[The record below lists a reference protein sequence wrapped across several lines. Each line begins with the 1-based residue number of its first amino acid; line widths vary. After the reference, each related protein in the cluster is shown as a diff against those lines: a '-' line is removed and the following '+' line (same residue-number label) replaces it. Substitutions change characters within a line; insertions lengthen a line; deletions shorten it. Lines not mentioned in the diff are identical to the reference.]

1 MGSMKTPGVY
11 IIEKNAFPN
20 SVVEAPTAIP
30 AFIGYTERAMN
41 GNDDLTNVPWKISS
55 MTEYIQY
62 FGGGPDLKF
71 EVDIKDGSL
80 CIEGKNSYTL
90 YYNMMLF
97 FANGGGACYIVSVGS
112 YKDALKKD
120 SMITGLGKLTLEQE
134 ITLVAIP
141 EAVNLSSSEEFKD
154 IQQQMLS
161 HCGNTMK
168 NRFALLDIY
177 PKANEKTKI
186 EDQVNFFCD
195 NIGSSFLSYGAAYF
209 PWLNTSIVGE
219 RDLKGDMFTW
229 TDNAY
234 IHRTQLDA
242 GFAEIV
248 ESLFVEEFEIK
259 ENVVKNGHTFKL
271 EEVVEGDIYA
281 DSDTEKTKVIGRI
294 ESIKDIKEDGNEEVI
309 KKNVKVVWL
318 FSSFIEELEIK
329 EDVVKNSHTFKLEEV
344 VEGDIYAD
352 SDTEKTKVIGRI
364 ESIKDIKE
372 AETGKV
378 IKKDVKV
385 VWLFSSFT
393 EEFEIEGS
401 VLKDNHTFKLEEV
414 VEGDIYADSDTE
426 KTKVI
431 GRIES
436 IKDIKEAG
444 NEKVIKKNVK
454 VVWLFP
460 NNVDKQALHQAL
472 YNVSSVYKQA
482 IKGVLK
488 NLNLF
493 PPSAAMAG
501 IYTMVD
507 NSRGVWKAPANVTL
521 NYVGS
526 TVEDIDDEQ
535 QAELNVPIHGKA
547 VNVIRLFRGEGV
559 KVWGARTLDGN
570 SLDWRY
576 VNVRR
581 TLLFLEESIKNAAR
595 AYVFEPNDAGTWINM
610 KCMIDSFLRS
620 VWKRGGLAGATPEDA
635 FEVHIGLGDTMTAED
650 ILDGIMRIT
659 VLVAVTHPAE
669 FIEITFQ
676 QQAQKS

>member
-1 MGSMKTPGVY
+1 MKTPGVY

-30 AFIGYTERAMN
+30 AFIGYTERAVN

-294 ESIKDIKEDGNEEVI
+294 ESIKDIKE
-309 KKNVKVVWL
+309 
-318 FSSFIEELEIK
+318 
-329 EDVVKNSHTFKLEEV
+329 
-344 VEGDIYAD
+344 
-352 SDTEKTKVIGRI
+352 
-364 ESIKDIKE
+364 
-372 AETGKV
+372 
-378 IKKDVKV
+378 
-385 VWLFSSFT
+385 
-393 EEFEIEGS
+393 
-401 VLKDNHTFKLEEV
+401 
-414 VEGDIYADSDTE
+414 
-426 KTKVI
+426 
-431 GRIES
+431 
-436 IKDIKEAG
+436 AG

-547 VNVIRLFRGEGV
+547 VNVIRLFRGEGI

>member
-1 MGSMKTPGVY
+1 MK
-11 IIEKNAFPN
+11 
-20 SVVEAPTAIP
+20 VV
-30 AFIGYTERAMN
+30 
-41 GNDDLTNVPWKISS
+41 W
-55 MTEYIQY
+55 
-62 FGGGPDLKF
+62 
-71 EVDIKDGSL
+71 
-80 CIEGKNSYTL
+80 
-90 YYNMMLF
+90 LF
-97 FANGGGACYIVSVGS
+97 
-112 YKDALKKD
+112 
-120 SMITGLGKLTLEQE
+120 
-134 ITLVAIP
+134 
-141 EAVNLSSSEEFKD
+141 
-154 IQQQMLS
+154 
-161 HCGNTMK
+161 
-168 NRFALLDIY
+168 
-177 PKANEKTKI
+177 
-186 EDQVNFFCD
+186 
-195 NIGSSFLSYGAAYF
+195 SSF
-209 PWLNTSIVGE
+209 I
-219 RDLKGDMFTW
+219 
-229 TDNAY
+229 
-234 IHRTQLDA
+234 
-242 GFAEIV
+242 
-248 ESLFVEEFEIK
+248 EELEIK
-259 ENVVKNGHTFKL
+259 EDVVKNGHTFKL

-329 EDVVKNSHTFKLEEV
+329 EDVVKNGHTFKLEEV

-535 QAELNVPIHGKA
+535 QADLNTPAHGKA

>member
-30 AFIGYTERAMN
+30 AFIGYTERAVN

-318 FSSFIEELEIK
+318 F
-329 EDVVKNSHTFKLEEV
+329 
-344 VEGDIYAD
+344 
-352 SDTEKTKVIGRI
+352 
-364 ESIKDIKE
+364 
-372 AETGKV
+372 
-378 IKKDVKV
+378 
-385 VWLFSSFT
+385 
-393 EEFEIEGS
+393 
-401 VLKDNHTFKLEEV
+401 
-414 VEGDIYADSDTE
+414 
-426 KTKVI
+426 
-431 GRIES
+431 
-436 IKDIKEAG
+436 
-444 NEKVIKKNVK
+444 
-454 VVWLFP
+454 P

>member
-30 AFIGYTERAMN
+30 AFIGYTERAVN

-281 DSDTEKTKVIGRI
+281 DSDTEKT
-294 ESIKDIKEDGNEEVI
+294 N
-309 KKNVKVVWL
+309 
-318 FSSFIEELEIK
+318 
-329 EDVVKNSHTFKLEEV
+329 
-344 VEGDIYAD
+344 
-352 SDTEKTKVIGRI
+352 
-364 ESIKDIKE
+364 
-372 AETGKV
+372 
-378 IKKDVKV
+378 
-385 VWLFSSFT
+385 
-393 EEFEIEGS
+393 
-401 VLKDNHTFKLEEV
+401 
-414 VEGDIYADSDTE
+414 
-426 KTKVI
+426 VI

-535 QAELNVPIHGKA
+535 QADLNTPAHGKA

>member
-30 AFIGYTERAMN
+30 AFIGYTKQAVN
-41 GNDDLTNVPWKISS
+41 GNNDLKNVPWKISS

-80 CIEGKNSYTL
+80 CIEGKNCYTL
-90 YYNMMLF
+90 YYNMLLF
-97 FANGGGACYIVSVGS
+97 FANGGSTCYIVSVGS
-112 YKDALKKD
+112 YEDALNKNA
-120 SMITGLGKLTLEQE
+120 MLTGLEKLPLEQE
-134 ITLVAIP
+134 ITLVVIP
-141 EAVNLSSSEEFKD
+141 EAVNLNSNEEFRD

-161 HCGNTMK
+161 HCGDRMK

-177 PKANEKTKI
+177 PKADENTNI
-186 EDQVNFFCD
+186 EDQVTIFCT
-195 NIGSSFLSYGAAYF
+195 NIGSNFLSYGAAYF
-209 PWLNTSIVGE
+209 PWLNTSVVGD
-219 RDLKGDMFTW
+219 RDLTGDVFVW
-229 TDNAY
+229 TDN
-234 IHRTQLDA
+234 
-242 GFAEIV
+242 
-248 ESLFVEEFEIK
+248 
-259 ENVVKNGHTFKL
+259 
-271 EEVVEGDIYA
+271 IYA
-281 DSDTEKTKVIGRI
+281 NRNKLSDI
-294 ESIKDIKEDGNEEVI
+294 DPA
-309 KKNVKVVWL
+309 
-318 FSSFIEELEIK
+318 FSGIVTAFCERTDVFELEK
-329 EDVVKNSHTFKLEEV
+329 DAVK
-344 VEGDIYAD
+344 
-352 SDTEKTKVIGRI
+352 KVN
-364 ESIKDIKE
+364 
-372 AETGKV
+372 
-378 IKKDVKV
+378 
-385 VWLFSSFT
+385 
-393 EEFEIEGS
+393 
-401 VLKDNHTFKLEEV
+401 NHTFEFADVVAGNIANKEGKIIGVMTVDDITKEGETEVISKRIEV
-414 VEGDIYADSDTE
+414 VWVPSTDNIA
-426 KTKVI
+426 
-431 GRIES
+431 
-436 IKDIKEAG
+436 
-444 NEKVIKKNVK
+444 N
-454 VVWLFP
+454 
-460 NNVDKQALHQAL
+460 KQAFHQAL
-472 YNVSSVYKQA
+472 YNGSSVYKQA

-488 NLNLF
+488 KLNLL

-521 NYVGS
+521 SYVDS
-526 TVEDIDDEQ
+526 LVEDIDDDQ
-535 QAELNVPIHGKA
+535 QADLNTPAHGKA
-547 VNVIRLFRGEGV
+547 VNVIRPFRGEGI

-595 AYVFEPNDAGTWINM
+595 AYVFEPNAAGTWINM
-610 KCMIDSFLRS
+610 KCMIENFLRS

>member
-30 AFIGYTERAMN
+30 AFIGYTERAVN

-281 DSDTEKTKVIGRI
+281 DSDTEKT
-294 ESIKDIKEDGNEEVI
+294 N
-309 KKNVKVVWL
+309 
-318 FSSFIEELEIK
+318 
-329 EDVVKNSHTFKLEEV
+329 
-344 VEGDIYAD
+344 
-352 SDTEKTKVIGRI
+352 VIGRI

-372 AETGKV
+372 AGNEKV

-426 KTKVI
+426 KTNVI

>member
-30 AFIGYTERAMN
+30 AFIGYTERAVN

-209 PWLNTSIVGE
+209 PWLNTTIVGE

-259 ENVVKNGHTFKL
+259 ENVVKNNHTFKL
-271 EEVVEGDIYA
+271 EEVVKGNIYA
-281 DSDTEKTKVIGRI
+281 DGDTKETKAIGWI
-294 ESIKDIKEDGNEEVI
+294 ESVI
-309 KKNVKVVWL
+309 D
-318 FSSFIEELEIK
+318 F
-329 EDVVKNSHTFKLEEV
+329 
-344 VEGDIYAD
+344 
-352 SDTEKTKVIGRI
+352 
-364 ESIKDIKE
+364 KE

-385 VWLFSSFT
+385 VWLFS
-393 EEFEIEGS
+393 
-401 VLKDNHTFKLEEV
+401 
-414 VEGDIYADSDTE
+414 
-426 KTKVI
+426 
-431 GRIES
+431 
-436 IKDIKEAG
+436 
-444 NEKVIKKNVK
+444 
-454 VVWLFP
+454 

>member
-30 AFIGYTERAMN
+30 AFIGYTERAVN

-329 EDVVKNSHTFKLEEV
+329 EDVVKN
-344 VEGDIYAD
+344 G
-352 SDTEKTKVIGRI
+352 
-364 ESIKDIKE
+364 
-372 AETGKV
+372 
-378 IKKDVKV
+378 
-385 VWLFSSFT
+385 
-393 EEFEIEGS
+393 
-401 VLKDNHTFKLEEV
+401 HTFKLEEV

-535 QAELNVPIHGKA
+535 QADLNTPAHGKA

>member
-30 AFIGYTERAMN
+30 AFIGYTERAVN

-294 ESIKDIKEDGNEEVI
+294 ESIKDIKE
-309 KKNVKVVWL
+309 
-318 FSSFIEELEIK
+318 
-329 EDVVKNSHTFKLEEV
+329 
-344 VEGDIYAD
+344 
-352 SDTEKTKVIGRI
+352 
-364 ESIKDIKE
+364 
-372 AETGKV
+372 
-378 IKKDVKV
+378 
-385 VWLFSSFT
+385 
-393 EEFEIEGS
+393 
-401 VLKDNHTFKLEEV
+401 
-414 VEGDIYADSDTE
+414 
-426 KTKVI
+426 
-431 GRIES
+431 
-436 IKDIKEAG
+436 AG

-535 QAELNVPIHGKA
+535 QADLNTPTHGKA

>member
-30 AFIGYTERAMN
+30 AFIGYTERAVN

-294 ESIKDIKEDGNEEVI
+294 ESIKDIKE
-309 KKNVKVVWL
+309 
-318 FSSFIEELEIK
+318 
-329 EDVVKNSHTFKLEEV
+329 
-344 VEGDIYAD
+344 
-352 SDTEKTKVIGRI
+352 
-364 ESIKDIKE
+364 

-426 KTKVI
+426 KTNVI

>member
-30 AFIGYTERAMN
+30 AFIGYTERAVN

-329 EDVVKNSHTFKLEEV
+329 EDVVKNGHTFKLEEV

-436 IKDIKEAG
+436 IKDIKEDG
-444 NEKVIKKNVK
+444 NEEVIKKNVK

-547 VNVIRLFRGEGV
+547 VNVIRLFRGEGI

>member
-30 AFIGYTERAMN
+30 AFIGYTERAVN

-294 ESIKDIKEDGNEEVI
+294 ESIKDIKE
-309 KKNVKVVWL
+309 
-318 FSSFIEELEIK
+318 
-329 EDVVKNSHTFKLEEV
+329 
-344 VEGDIYAD
+344 
-352 SDTEKTKVIGRI
+352 
-364 ESIKDIKE
+364 

-426 KTKVI
+426 KTNVI

-535 QAELNVPIHGKA
+535 QADLNTPAHGKA

>member
-30 AFIGYTERAMN
+30 AFIGYTERAVN

-177 PKANEKTKI
+177 PKANEKTTI

-329 EDVVKNSHTFKLEEV
+329 EDVVKNGHTFKLEEV

-426 KTKVI
+426 KTNVI

-547 VNVIRLFRGEGV
+547 VNVIRLFRGEGI

>member
-30 AFIGYTERAMN
+30 AFIGYTERAVN

-318 FSSFIEELEIK
+318 F
-329 EDVVKNSHTFKLEEV
+329 
-344 VEGDIYAD
+344 
-352 SDTEKTKVIGRI
+352 
-364 ESIKDIKE
+364 
-372 AETGKV
+372 
-378 IKKDVKV
+378 
-385 VWLFSSFT
+385 
-393 EEFEIEGS
+393 
-401 VLKDNHTFKLEEV
+401 
-414 VEGDIYADSDTE
+414 
-426 KTKVI
+426 
-431 GRIES
+431 
-436 IKDIKEAG
+436 
-444 NEKVIKKNVK
+444 
-454 VVWLFP
+454 P

-535 QAELNVPIHGKA
+535 QADLNTPTHGKA

>member
-30 AFIGYTERAMN
+30 AFIGYTERAVN

-209 PWLNTSIVGE
+209 PWLNTSIVGG

-329 EDVVKNSHTFKLEEV
+329 EDVVKNGHTFKLEEV

-426 KTKVI
+426 KTNVI

-547 VNVIRLFRGEGV
+547 VNVIRLFRGEGI

>member
-1 MGSMKTPGVY
+1 M
-11 IIEKNAFPN
+11 
-20 SVVEAPTAIP
+20 
-30 AFIGYTERAMN
+30 
-41 GNDDLTNVPWKISS
+41 
-55 MTEYIQY
+55 
-62 FGGGPDLKF
+62 
-71 EVDIKDGSL
+71 
-80 CIEGKNSYTL
+80 
-90 YYNMMLF
+90 
-97 FANGGGACYIVSVGS
+97 
-112 YKDALKKD
+112 
-120 SMITGLGKLTLEQE
+120 
-134 ITLVAIP
+134 
-141 EAVNLSSSEEFKD
+141 
-154 IQQQMLS
+154 
-161 HCGNTMK
+161 
-168 NRFALLDIY
+168 
-177 PKANEKTKI
+177 
-186 EDQVNFFCD
+186 
-195 NIGSSFLSYGAAYF
+195 
-209 PWLNTSIVGE
+209 
-219 RDLKGDMFTW
+219 
-229 TDNAY
+229 
-234 IHRTQLDA
+234 
-242 GFAEIV
+242 
-248 ESLFVEEFEIK
+248 
-259 ENVVKNGHTFKL
+259 
-271 EEVVEGDIYA
+271 
-281 DSDTEKTKVIGRI
+281 
-294 ESIKDIKEDGNEEVI
+294 
-309 KKNVKVVWL
+309 
-318 FSSFIEELEIK
+318 
-329 EDVVKNSHTFKLEEV
+329 
-344 VEGDIYAD
+344 
-352 SDTEKTKVIGRI
+352 
-364 ESIKDIKE
+364 
-372 AETGKV
+372 
-378 IKKDVKV
+378 KV

-426 KTKVI
+426 KTNVI

>member
-30 AFIGYTERAMN
+30 AFIGYTERAVN

-209 PWLNTSIVGE
+209 PWLNTSIVGG

-259 ENVVKNGHTFKL
+259 ENVVKNG
-271 EEVVEGDIYA
+271 
-281 DSDTEKTKVIGRI
+281 
-294 ESIKDIKEDGNEEVI
+294 
-309 KKNVKVVWL
+309 
-318 FSSFIEELEIK
+318 
-329 EDVVKNSHTFKLEEV
+329 HTFKLEEV

-426 KTKVI
+426 KTNVI

-547 VNVIRLFRGEGV
+547 VNVIRLFRGEGI

>member
-30 AFIGYTERAMN
+30 AFIGYTERAVN

-281 DSDTEKTKVIGRI
+281 DSDTEKT
-294 ESIKDIKEDGNEEVI
+294 N
-309 KKNVKVVWL
+309 
-318 FSSFIEELEIK
+318 
-329 EDVVKNSHTFKLEEV
+329 
-344 VEGDIYAD
+344 
-352 SDTEKTKVIGRI
+352 
-364 ESIKDIKE
+364 
-372 AETGKV
+372 
-378 IKKDVKV
+378 
-385 VWLFSSFT
+385 
-393 EEFEIEGS
+393 
-401 VLKDNHTFKLEEV
+401 
-414 VEGDIYADSDTE
+414 
-426 KTKVI
+426 VI

>member
-30 AFIGYTERAMN
+30 AFIGYTERAVN

-90 YYNMMLF
+90 YYNIMLF

-329 EDVVKNSHTFKLEEV
+329 EDVVKNGHTFKREEV

-426 KTKVI
+426 KTNVI

-547 VNVIRLFRGEGV
+547 VNVIRLFRGEGI

>member
-30 AFIGYTERAMN
+30 AFIGYTERAVN

-259 ENVVKNGHTFKL
+259 ENVVKNNHTFKL
-271 EEVVEGDIYA
+271 EEVVKGNIYA
-281 DSDTEKTKVIGRI
+281 DGDTKETKAIGWI
-294 ESIKDIKEDGNEEVI
+294 ESVI
-309 KKNVKVVWL
+309 D
-318 FSSFIEELEIK
+318 F
-329 EDVVKNSHTFKLEEV
+329 
-344 VEGDIYAD
+344 
-352 SDTEKTKVIGRI
+352 
-364 ESIKDIKE
+364 KE
-372 AETGKV
+372 AGKEEV

-401 VLKDNHTFKLEEV
+401 VLKNGHTFKLEEV

-426 KTKVI
+426 KAKVI
-431 GRIES
+431 GWIES
-436 IKDIKEAG
+436 IKDIKEDG
-444 NEKVIKKNVK
+444 NEEVIKKNVK

-535 QAELNVPIHGKA
+535 QADLNTPTHGKA

>member
-30 AFIGYTERAMN
+30 AFIGYTERAVN

-318 FSSFIEELEIK
+318 F
-329 EDVVKNSHTFKLEEV
+329 
-344 VEGDIYAD
+344 
-352 SDTEKTKVIGRI
+352 
-364 ESIKDIKE
+364 
-372 AETGKV
+372 
-378 IKKDVKV
+378 
-385 VWLFSSFT
+385 
-393 EEFEIEGS
+393 
-401 VLKDNHTFKLEEV
+401 
-414 VEGDIYADSDTE
+414 
-426 KTKVI
+426 
-431 GRIES
+431 
-436 IKDIKEAG
+436 
-444 NEKVIKKNVK
+444 
-454 VVWLFP
+454 P

-547 VNVIRLFRGEGV
+547 VNVIRLFRGEGI

>member
-30 AFIGYTERAMN
+30 AFIGYTERAVN

-234 IHRTQLDA
+234 IRRTQLDA

-259 ENVVKNGHTFKL
+259 EDVVKNG
-271 EEVVEGDIYA
+271 
-281 DSDTEKTKVIGRI
+281 
-294 ESIKDIKEDGNEEVI
+294 
-309 KKNVKVVWL
+309 
-318 FSSFIEELEIK
+318 
-329 EDVVKNSHTFKLEEV
+329 HTFKLEEV

-426 KTKVI
+426 KTNVI

-547 VNVIRLFRGEGV
+547 VNVIRLFRGEGI